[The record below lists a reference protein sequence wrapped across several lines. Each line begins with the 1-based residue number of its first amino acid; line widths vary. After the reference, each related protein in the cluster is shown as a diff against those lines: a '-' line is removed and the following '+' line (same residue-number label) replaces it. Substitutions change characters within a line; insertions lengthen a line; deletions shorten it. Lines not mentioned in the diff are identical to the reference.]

1 VAVIEPDWGVKPMY
15 SDRDNS
21 STNQD
26 PAGTPEHF
34 KTLVI
39 PGARG
44 KGGTNTGSYTGSNKI
59 E

>member
-1 VAVIEPDWGVKPMY
+1 MY
-15 SDRDNS
+15 SDRDNP

-34 KTLVI
+34 KTFVI